1 MNASPPSR
9 GLLSFK
15 GCALALL
22 VGLAAVQPAMAAD
35 WEALTDSLDS
45 LRRDASVPAM
55 GLVILDQGQPL
66 IVRTFGNAEVDTP
79 FRWGSI
85 TKSFTA
91 LAALQLARQHDLPL
105 ATEIRPIL
113 GPGYFRNSFA
123 GSHPIRLI
131 DLLTLSAGFGEL
143 TGAEFSDNEPHG
155 LWDALQ
161 RNADTRATL
170 WPPGLQHSYTNVPPG
185 LTSAVIEKTSGRT
198 FEQYLREQVFEPLG
212 MASASLEP
220 LAGLPGGFRAD
231 GKTEI
236 PYWHMTFRGFGALNA
251 STREMSRFAETLL
264 NNGRRDDDR
273 KFPED
278 LVEQFFTPAASLG
291 VDAGLEVGYAAGVYG
306 RVRNGHL
313 FWVHGG
319 DADGYRAGYGLL
331 REHGR
336 GYVIVFNTDNLPL
349 LRRMVRLL
357 ESRLTEDLTP
367 HEKPVS
373 TPESLEQYAG
383 TYYPSSVRFGNDRW
397 KRGEAS
403 KATVRIS
410 GDTLEFI
417 RGSRRT
423 TLIPLGAGRFIR
435 PDDPAVTAV
444 FVRDPAG
451 SLYLQGE
458 LGNFVSLSEGPCP
471 GFLAACE

>member
-1 MNASPPSR
+1 LRSFSGYSLVLLI
-9 GLLSFK
+9 GLTA
-15 GCALALL
+15 AL
-22 VGLAAVQPAMAAD
+22 PATAAD
-35 WEALTDSLDS
+35 WEALADSLDA

-55 GLVILDQGQPL
+55 GLVILDQGQPV
-66 IVRTFGNAEVDTP
+66 IVRAFGSAEVDTP

-91 LAALQLARQHDLPL
+91 LAALQLAQQHDLPL
-105 ATEIRPIL
+105 TSEIRPIL

-123 GSHPIRLI
+123 GSRPIRLI
-131 DLLTLSAGFGEL
+131 DLLTLSAGFGDL
-143 TGAEFSDNEPHG
+143 TGTEFSDNEPHD

-161 RNADTRATL
+161 KNTDRRSTL

-198 FEQYLREQVFEPLG
+198 FEQYLQQQVFEPLG
-212 MASASLEP
+212 MAGASLAP
-220 LAGLPGGFRAD
+220 IAGLPGGFRAD
-231 GKTEI
+231 GETEI
-236 PYWHMTFRGFGALNA
+236 PYWHMTFKGFGALNT

-264 NNGRRDDDR
+264 NNGRRDGVR
-273 KFPED
+273 VFSEG

-291 VDAGLEVGYAAGVYG
+291 VDAGLEVSYAAGVYG

-331 REHGR
+331 RVHGR
-336 GYVIVFNTDNLPL
+336 GYAVVFNTDNPQL

-357 ESRLTEDLTP
+357 ESGLTEDLAP
-367 HEKPVS
+367 HPPLLSV
-373 TPESLEQYAG
+373 PEPLEPYAG
-383 TYYPSSVRFGNDRW
+383 TYYPSSVRFASDRW
-397 KRGEAS
+397 SRGEAS
-403 KATVRIS
+403 TATVRHS

-417 RGSRRT
+417 RGSSRT

-444 FVRDPAG
+444 FVRDAAG

-471 GFLAACE
+471 GFIAACE